1 MRPGE
6 PALGQIPGIPP
17 LSAWGS
23 DLPTKLHVRGQ
34 RPGAG
39 HERLS
44 AMQTW
49 MLLHVASAG
58 RAEATDEPRP

>member
-17 LSAWGS
+17 LSARGS
-23 DLPTKLHVRGQ
+23 DPPKLHVRGQ
-34 RPGAG
+34 WPGAG

>member
-6 PALGQIPGIPP
+6 PVLGQIPGIPP
-17 LSAWGS
+17 LSARGS
-23 DLPTKLHVRGQ
+23 DPPKLHVRGQ

-49 MLLHVASAG
+49 EPLAPARGFG
-58 RAEATDEPRP
+58 RKGRGH